1 MFGDITGMMGKIK
14 ATQEKMEATKKRLD
28 TVLINEKSTDG
39 LLEITITANRLIRTI
54 QIDNELLNNKDQLEI
69 ELVTL
74 INKAIAKATA
84 INEVELSALA
94 KEGMPTIPGM
104 DFFK

>member
-28 TVLINEKSTDG
+28 TVLIDEKSTDG

-84 INEVELSALA
+84 INEAESSAVA

>member
-1 MFGDITGMMGKIK
+1 MFGDITGMIGKIK

-28 TVLINEKSTDG
+28 TVLIDEKSTDG

-84 INEVELSALA
+84 INEAELSAVA
-94 KEGMPTIPGM
+94 KEGMHTIPGM